1 MTHRPA
7 AAPRRA
13 AGLLLAT
20 CAMLAPAATPAAGA
34 VAPPECIVPAKPG
47 GGFDLTCKLARAAL
61 PLVAPASPP
70 MQVSY
75 LPGGIGAVAY
85 NTLITQRAAEPDTLV
100 AFSGG
105 SLLALAQGKFGTY
118 GIDDVRWVGTLG
130 ADYGVIAVRA
140 DSPYRTLRDLV
151 RALAADPSRVVFA
164 AGGTIGNQD
173 WMKAALVARAAGV
186 DFKRFRFIGVEGG
199 GEAFTALRAG
209 FVQAVSG
216 DASEAVA
223 QLGMGQVRLLAV
235 LSEARLPG
243 RLAAV
248 PTAREQGYDIVWEI
262 ARGVYMGPQVAPAD
276 YRRWVDRLARLQAS
290 PAFAALREQ
299 AGLFPF
305 DRHGDAL
312 AAYVRERVARYHA
325 LARDIGLGR

>member
-1 MTHRPA
+1 MIHA
-7 AAPRRA
+7 LPRALQRA
-13 AGLLLAT
+13 ARLLLAAA
-20 CAMLAPAATPAAGA
+20 CAALPLYAAGA
-34 VAPPECIVPAKPG
+34 AGVPECIVPAKPG
-47 GGFDLTCKLARAAL
+47 GGFDLTCKLVRMAL
-61 PLVAPASPP
+61 PLVAPQSPP
-70 MQVSY
+70 THVTY

-118 GIDDVRWVGTLG
+118 GVDDVRWVGTLG

-140 DSPYRTLRDLV
+140 DSPFHSLRDLV
-151 RALAADPSRVVFA
+151 RALSADPAQVVFG

-173 WMKAALVARAAGV
+173 WMKAALVAREAGV
-186 DFKRFRFIGVEGG
+186 DFKRFRFVGFEGG

-209 FVQAVSG
+209 YVQAVSG

-223 QLGMGQVRLLAV
+223 QLATGKVRLLAV
-235 LSEARLPG
+235 LAEARLPG

-248 PTAREQGYDIVWEI
+248 PTAREQGYDIVWQI
-262 ARGVYMGPQVAPAD
+262 ARGVYMGPRLPEAD

-290 PAFAALREQ
+290 PEFARLREQ

-312 AAYVRERVARYHA
+312 GAYVRESVVRYRA
-325 LARDIGLGR
+325 LARGIGLEP